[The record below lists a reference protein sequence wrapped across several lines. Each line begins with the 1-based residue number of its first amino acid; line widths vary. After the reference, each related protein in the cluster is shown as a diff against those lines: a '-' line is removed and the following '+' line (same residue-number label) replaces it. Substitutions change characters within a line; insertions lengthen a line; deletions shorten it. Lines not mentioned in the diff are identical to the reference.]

1 MATPKEIA
9 EAVTKHFEA
18 IAEASKATDTHWSQI
33 ARNIAST
40 TSKFDNGFLKAVGTF
55 TGLGPSIKGMGGA
68 LADAFSGGTKHLDSM
83 AATLDSMASAIA
95 TELDPAKSKVM
106 VDQMVQYQKQFQA
119 AKVLTAEIGNIIRSK
134 WAVAASMFVGELV
147 LAFHYSKQINE
158 ALIQTNAAY
167 ANRADLAN
175 KIAKVQAGTGNEMQD
190 MVKAGA
196 ALANYGFELRD
207 GFSETL
213 ETVVKMEEGL
223 GVSYE
228 TSAQMAVA
236 VRRVGGNFQAVA
248 DTVAR
253 IKADTALTADEAT
266 RYATQIS
273 KAVMLLKPG
282 SGSLV
287 DQTTD
292 YISRVAAALKEL
304 TGDGKGFVD
313 MIAGFSTEAGMLGAA
328 TLGATPDFLSDPA
341 QAKEVTGRF
350 VAYVNRQL
358 AGTSGFQR
366 MATIQL
372 LSDQFNTTADVI
384 VNANEMMKKYDE
396 TLKDTTSLEAQWR
409 MQTAE
414 LGKTLSKM
422 YNSLAAVIQQTLI
435 PVIRVL
441 NPVLEEMTTMLQYV
455 TKSGTGLYI
464 GIGLLAFS
472 AAGAII
478 TITRL
483 TAAIARFA
491 GVSGLAG
498 VGGGGGA
505 MGMLATWLPKIA
517 TGVSWVGKGVFGIA
531 GAAAAGWM
539 AGRAIDTTLKAM
551 GLDISKLLYNTRKD
565 TFRTAMTD
573 IGAGSITRDM
583 MLRQVGAM
591 AAAGQNADVI
601 RAYISRNI
609 NRIKGMNTAEDG
621 KGSTKEFRENA
632 IKGIMEGFGGV
643 LNREAA
649 RVISTTLT
657 DQTDLDK
664 SRVAAAYRVSEEIA
678 KNTAL
683 QNQLILQ
690 VDKRRALDDK
700 TRQETREAYETEER
714 LRRQGAENSYRA
726 GATSAWGGMGGMM
739 PR

>member
-1 MATPKEIA
+1 MADPKAIA
-9 EAVTKHFEA
+9 AAVAKHFEN
-18 IAEASKATDTHWSQI
+18 IAEASKRTDTHWHEI
-33 ARNIAST
+33 ARHIEKT
-40 TSKFDNGFLKAVGTF
+40 VGKFDSGFLKAVGKF
-55 TGLGPSIKGMGGA
+55 TKSGDTIKNLGGA
-68 LADAFSGGTKHLDSM
+68 LSDAFSGSKKHIISLKSEIADITKQMRKAKTPAEAVAFQNQIDGIRAQTKKVETLTKEVGT
-83 AATLDSMASAIA
+83 
-95 TELDPAKSKVM
+95 
-106 VDQMVQYQKQFQA
+106 
-119 AKVLTAEIGNIIRSK
+119 IIK
-134 WAVAASMFVGELV
+134 NEWAVAAMMFAGELAI
-147 LAFHYSKQINE
+147 AFKYSKQINE

-167 ANRADLAN
+167 ANRSDLAR
-175 KIAKVQAGTGNEMQD
+175 KIAKIQAATGNEMQD

-207 GFSETL
+207 GFSDTL
-213 ETVVKMEEGL
+213 TTMVKMEEGL

-236 VRRVGGNFQAVA
+236 VRRIGGNFHAVA

-282 SGSLV
+282 SGGLV

-292 YISRVAAALKEL
+292 YISRVAGALKEL

-313 MIAGFSTEAGMLGAA
+313 MMAGFSTEAGMMGAA

-384 VNANEMMKKYDE
+384 ANANEMMKKYDE

-435 PVIRVL
+435 PVIRIL
-441 NPVLEEMTTMLQYV
+441 NPMLEEVTWALQWV
-455 TKSGTGLYI
+455 TKSGAALYI
-464 GIGLLAFS
+464 GYGLLAFS
-472 AAGAII
+472 AAGAIV
-478 TITRL
+478 TVGKL
-483 TAAIARFA
+483 TAALLRFT
-491 GVSGLAG
+491 G
-498 VGGGGGA
+498 VGGIASAGGGGP
-505 MGMLATWLPKIA
+505 MGMLGTWLPKMSSGLGLVA
-517 TGVSWVGKGVFGIA
+517 KGVGGIA
-531 GAAAAGWM
+531 AAAAAGWM
-539 AGRAIDTTLKAM
+539 AGRAIDLTLKAM
-551 GLDISKLLYNTRKD
+551 GYDISKMMMNTRKD
-565 TFRTAMTD
+565 TYRSAMID
-573 IGAGSITRDM
+573 AGGGTITRDQM
-583 MLRQVGAM
+583 IQKVAAM
-591 AAAGQNADVI
+591 AVSNQSADVI
-601 RAYISRNI
+601 RAYILKNI
-609 NRIKGMNTAEDG
+609 ENVQGMNLAMKGD
-621 KGSTKEFRENA
+621 KGSTSEFRESTVR
-632 IKGIMEGFGGV
+632 GIMEGLGQV

-657 DQTDLDK
+657 DQTPLDK
-664 SRVAAAYRVSEEIA
+664 ARVERAYRVNEEIA
-678 KNTAL
+678 KNGAFTNELL
-683 QNQLILQ
+683 QKVEKSRQY
-690 VDKRRALDDK
+690 VDEKRDIISEGHQD
-700 TRQETREAYETEER
+700 EER
-714 LRRQGAENSYRA
+714 LRRQSIENA
-726 GATSAWGGMGGMM
+726 NQAWQGMGGMM
-739 PR
+739 PRPRY